1 MPKNGKI
8 DIEQLESLLSS
19 GRSSLDGPD
28 SILSKPLMTMSTDT
42 CISQKQ
48 ASDTRGITALVNK
61 CGAHQA
67 LLTTVSSDA
76 SSLKGGSFG
85 RDSYSLHSGQEQPDV
100 QSIKK
105 QVEKLDEGLLAKL
118 QRHFTCLNLSC
129 YGHSDSHSVI
139 NDDDD
144 AHYLQTL
151 EQVPSLPSQVNFMV
165 DYKESMK
172 KNDGMNDLKLT
183 KSTSTEITG
192 RSSSEE
198 IQKALSSEESCV
210 TEKLGS
216 VLGVDLVELRDV
228 TNEDSLVK
236 HKHNQ
241 LQADYSFGNSTASST
256 SNFWDKLT
264 ALHQYEFKDDGNFS
278 IATNSVSVDLR

>member
-8 DIEQLESLLSS
+8 DIVHLESLLSS

-48 ASDTRGITALVNK
+48 ACDTRGISALVNK
-61 CGAHQA
+61 CGEHQA
-67 LLTTVSSDA
+67 LLSTVSSDA

-85 RDSYSLHSGQEQPDV
+85 RDAYSLQSGQEQPDV
-100 QSIKK
+100 ESIK
-105 QVEKLDEGLLAKL
+105 QEVENLDEGLLAKL

-129 YGHSDSHSVI
+129 YGHSDSHSMI
-139 NDDDD
+139 NNDD
-144 AHYLQTL
+144 AHFLQTL
-151 EQVPSLPSQVNFMV
+151 EEVPSQVDFMV

-172 KNDGMNDLKLT
+172 RNAGVNDLKLT
-183 KSTSTEITG
+183 KTTSTEITG
-192 RSSSEE
+192 RSSSDEV
-198 IQKALSSEESCV
+198 QKALSSEESCI

-228 TNEDSLVK
+228 TNEESLIK
-236 HKHNQ
+236 HQHNQ
-241 LQADYSFGNSTASST
+241 LKADYSFGDSTASST